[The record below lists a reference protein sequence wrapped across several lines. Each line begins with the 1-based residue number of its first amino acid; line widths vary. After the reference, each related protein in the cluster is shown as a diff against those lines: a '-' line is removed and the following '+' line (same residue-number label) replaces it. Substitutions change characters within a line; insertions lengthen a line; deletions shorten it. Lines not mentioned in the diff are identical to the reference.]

1 MTQRVG
7 LLALVLCGCATLP
20 PTDQVIRAGLDVLQC
35 VEPAIVKLQQVR
47 EAEAVKAV
55 GDAVQSAPPPPEPD
69 ADAGVR

>member
-1 MTQRVG
+1 
-7 LLALVLCGCATLP
+7 
-20 PTDQVIRAGLDVLQC
+20 VIRAGLDVLQC